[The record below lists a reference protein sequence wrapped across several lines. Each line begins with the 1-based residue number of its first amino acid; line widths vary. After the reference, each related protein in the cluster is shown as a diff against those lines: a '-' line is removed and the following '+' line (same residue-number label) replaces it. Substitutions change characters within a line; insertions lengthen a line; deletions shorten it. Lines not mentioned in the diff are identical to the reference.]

1 MRYRRGWT
9 RPDYRSED
17 FFVKRVIP
25 STSALVLALSA
36 PIWAAFGCGGIVKS
50 GPVDRHADGG
60 EGGAD
65 SAGVGMFVDGPTGG
79 NGTSGAGSAG
89 THADGGAIA
98 SRGAASSGGMVGSG
112 NGGGAGGRGA
122 AGASGSG
129 GAAGV
134 GGSNTGPI
142 GDPTGV
148 TAIQVADFL
157 DSLGVCT
164 HIAQGVDAPSQ
175 SATAMAYAG
184 IRNLRDDGDPAAVQG
199 WISMHQSA
207 GIRVVVLSNKG
218 IPTTIDMAKQLH
230 AAGALLAVEGPNEPN
245 NFPVTYE
252 GQTSSST
259 TTFVPV
265 AHFQRDL
272 YAAVKADVSLSG
284 IPVFHSSEAG
294 GSEPDNVG
302 LQFLTIPNGLNIA
315 MPAGTK
321 YADYANTHNYVCG
334 HKSILVDN
342 MAWNASDPT
351 LNGDWD
357 GLYVEYGHTWKSG
370 FAGYSNAELVKL
382 PRVTTETGWVTSGT
396 NAINQEQQGRLF
408 MNLYLAAFK
417 QGIAYTFIY
426 MLRDDPVQG
435 YWGLFDTAYQPKKSG
450 TYVHNLTTIMADT
463 GSRTPGKLNYAIDT
477 KPTTVHDLLL
487 QKSDGTFA
495 LVVWDER
502 PSGGSDAV
510 MVNLGSSRASVKVYD
525 PTIGTAPSQTLHD
538 VSSVMLTLSDH
549 PMVLEL

>member
-1 MRYRRGWT
+1 
-9 RPDYRSED
+9 
-17 FFVKRVIP
+17 VKPVIP
-25 STSALVLALSA
+25 STSALVFALSA
-36 PIWAAFGCGGIVKS
+36 PICAAVGCVGVVTG
-50 GPVDRHADGG
+50 GPVDGHEDHGG

-65 SAGVGMFVDGPTGG
+65 HAGVGAIVDGPTGG
-79 NGTSGAGSAG
+79 GGRNSVDAGTGGGGAGSKP
-89 THADGGAIA
+89 DGGAI
-98 SRGAASSGGMVGSG
+98 VNGS
-112 NGGGAGGRGA
+112 
-122 AGASGSG
+122 AGASGGTVAGGGGSAGARSVAGAGGAQGAG

-148 TAIQVADFL
+148 TAIKVADFL
-157 DSLGVCT
+157 DSLGVCA

-184 IRNLRDDGDPAAVQG
+184 IRNLRDDGSAGAVQG

-218 IPTTIDMAKQLH
+218 IPATIDMAKQLH

-245 NFPVTYE
+245 NFPVAYE
-252 GQTSSST
+252 GQTSSFT

-272 YAAVKADVSLSG
+272 YAAIKADVSLSG

-302 LQFLTIPNGLNIA
+302 LQFLTIPNGLSIA

-321 YADYANTHNYVCG
+321 YADYANMHNYACG

-342 MAWNASDPT
+342 VAWNASDPT

-357 GLYVEYGHTWKSG
+357 GLYVEYGHTWKRG
-370 FAGYSNAELVKL
+370 FAGYSNNELLRL
-382 PRVTTETGWVTSGT
+382 PRVTTETGWPTGGT
-396 NAINQEQQGRLF
+396 GAINQEQQGRLF
-408 MNLYLAAFK
+408 MNLYLSAFK
-417 QGIAYTFIY
+417 RGIAYTFIY

-435 YWGLFDTAYQPKKSG
+435 YWGLFDTSYKPKRSG
-450 TYVHNLTTIMADT
+450 TYVHNLTTILADA
-463 GSRTPGKLNYAIDT
+463 GSRMPGKLNYSIDT
-477 KPTTVHDLLL
+477 KPTTVHDLLM

-495 LVVWDER
+495 LVVWNER

-510 MVNLGSSRASVKVYD
+510 MVKLGSSRASVRVYD

-538 VSSVMLTLSDH
+538 VSSAMLTLSDH
-549 PMVLEL
+549 PMLLEL